1 MAVIVRPADNSAA
14 STWDFGTNWDF
25 KYDRSDLRQ
34 RIPIA
39 VLGNETPSDYDSTG
53 VT

>member
-1 MAVIVRPADNSAA
+1 MAVIVRPTVNSAA
-14 STWDFGTNWDF
+14 ATCDS
-25 KYDRSDLRQ
+25 KYGRSDLRQ